1 MFNDPIPRSA
11 FLSFRVTP
19 DEREFVQ
26 AAAASA
32 GMSAG
37 RLIRQA
43 LAKETRP
50 GERDEE
56 KVAA

>member
-1 MFNDPIPRSA
+1 MFDDPTPRSA
-11 FLSFRVTP
+11 FISFRVTP

-32 GMSAG
+32 GMSTG

-43 LAKETRP
+43 LAKATRRSD
-50 GERDEE
+50 RDEE
-56 KVAA
+56 TVTA